1 MGSMRNGAEYLQCSV
16 CVAAAN
22 ENKKNG
28 DESELGTIRDFTV
41 FNQMFQNS
49 SLFTYNQ
56 LGIRYWQRT
65 KRQIKTHHVTTPLG
79 RN

>member
-1 MGSMRNGAEYLQCSV
+1 MGSMRNGAEYLQYSECM
-16 CVAAAN
+16 AA
-22 ENKKNG
+22 ENGNKNG
-28 DESELGTIRDFTV
+28 DGGELGTIRDFTV